1 MFTWVDGDTL
11 ATLPLSNLVAE
22 PPHGSGLL
30 STFKVLEYGQA
41 VIVDGRFFVRG
52 KKRKENLPS

>member
-30 STFKVLEYGQA
+30 STIKVLKRSS